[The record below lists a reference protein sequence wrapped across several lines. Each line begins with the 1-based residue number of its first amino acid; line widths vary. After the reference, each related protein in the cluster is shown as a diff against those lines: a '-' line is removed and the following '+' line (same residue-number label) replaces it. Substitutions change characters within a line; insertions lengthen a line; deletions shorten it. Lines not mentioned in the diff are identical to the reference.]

1 VTGSI
6 QDMTWEERLSA
17 AAIIMRD
24 AVEKQDAEEAER
36 AARQG
41 LAVAS

>member
-1 VTGSI
+1 MTRSI
-6 QDMTWEERLSA
+6 QDMTPQQRLRA
-17 AAIIMRD
+17 AAIILRD
-24 AVEKQDAEEAER
+24 AAEKQDAEEAER